1 MNTENN
7 SLTLDDILDN
17 LIASTE
23 NLDVET
29 VSKYVKDYP
38 QYRNELMDFA
48 ARWSVLK
55 HTPLDT
61 SPIKNEEQIAA
72 SGRETVLH
80 LLREKKANMKA
91 DIAQTSA
98 PASAINS
105 LLEAAKTNGLN
116 IRQLAIETGLSIPII
131 AKLESRL
138 IAFASIPKEAIERIA
153 TATKTSGEQVTNFLK
168 GAPRFAS
175 EASYKSETQPELPE
189 QQDFYEVVRS
199 DLKMKKEEKDYWMS
213 LNKE

>member
-1 MNTENN
+1 MNTENK
-7 SLTLDDILDN
+7 SLTLDDILDD

-23 NLDVET
+23 NLDVDT
-29 VSKYVKDYP
+29 VSKYIKDYP

-55 HTPLDT
+55 HASLDT
-61 SPIKNEEQIAA
+61 SAMENEERIDAN
-72 SGRETVLH
+72 GRETVLRIV
-80 LLREKKANMKA
+80 REKRANV
-91 DIAQTSA
+91 AQSS
-98 PASAINS
+98 ASASAVNS
-105 LLEAAKTNGLN
+105 LLETAKTNGLN

-153 TATKTSGEQVTNFLK
+153 TAIKTTGEQVTSFLK
-168 GAPRFAS
+168 GAPQFAS
-175 EASYKSETQPELPE
+175 DASYKSETQPELPE
-189 QQDFYEVVRS
+189 QQNFYEAVRS
-199 DLKMKKEEKDYWMS
+199 DLNMKKEEKDFWMS